1 MKRYVARPVMASV
14 NTSDKKLFDELSQ
27 VVREFRDIANVR
39 GGKYA
44 TLYKEANQLI
54 NWSYYHWDDVRN
66 NQVPD
71 DTRMKVAD
79 MINRVRDMTVAAP
92 PLWPDGKPARVNYG
106 SENFRASMTRYDFM
120 EALED
125 ANIPYDS
132 SAPTFELMELFDQ
145 YVVPMYEAEEDEY

>member
-14 NTSDKKLFDELSQ
+14 NKSDKELFNELSQ
-27 VVREFRDIANVR
+27 VVRDFRDIATVR
-39 GGKYA
+39 DGKYA
-44 TLYKEANQLI
+44 TLYREATQLI
-54 NWSYYHWDDVRN
+54 NWSYNRWDDVRN

-71 DTRMKVAD
+71 DIRMKVAD

-106 SENFRASMTRYDFM
+106 SENARASMTRYDFI

-132 SAPTFELMELFDQ
+132 SAPTFDLMELFDK